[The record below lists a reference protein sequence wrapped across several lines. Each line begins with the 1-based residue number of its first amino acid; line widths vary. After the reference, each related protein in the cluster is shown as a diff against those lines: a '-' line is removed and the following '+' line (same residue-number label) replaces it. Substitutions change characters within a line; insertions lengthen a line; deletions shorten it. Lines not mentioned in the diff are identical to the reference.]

1 MKTGVILVNFG
12 EPARA
17 TLDYVAPFLER
28 IFFQNANL
36 EGGDT
41 EARRK
46 RSQELA
52 AARAPSLLEEY
63 EKIGGSPLNPQA
75 DAQAEAV
82 ERLLGERGHDVR
94 VYSAF
99 QYTSPSVE
107 AMVRRAEED
116 GCEQLVG
123 LPVYPLC
130 GHSTNVL
137 ALRELRQAA
146 EEHGYGDRLFEI
158 GGWHLH
164 PDFMPMWTDHIRRFV
179 TAMGL
184 RLSPGA
190 TELVFSIHGT
200 PVKYLEGGSRYDR
213 YVNEACRAVAE
224 GLGVSRYH
232 MGYQNHTNRPIPWT
246 QPNVDEVVK
255 RLAGAAEGVLIV
267 PIAFMHEQSETL
279 VELDTELREVAT
291 EAGLRFHRV
300 PVPHDDPRF
309 SALLADLVESRPAGD
324 TAGQPAPNTAGQP
337 APDTLLD
344 WRQCIC
350 RGEGGKARC
359 LNGLRLHA
367 TVEIGRESSTGRP

>member
-36 EGGDT
+36 ESGDPQ
-41 EARRK
+41 ARRK

-52 AARAPSLLEEY
+52 AARAPSLVEEY
-63 EKIGGSPLNPQA
+63 EQIGGSPLNPQA

-82 ERLLGERGHDVR
+82 QGILRKRGHDAM

-107 AMVRRAEED
+107 AMVSRAEEQ
-116 GCEQLVG
+116 GCERLLG

-137 ALRELRQAA
+137 ALREFRQSA
-146 EEHGYGDRLFEI
+146 EEHGYADRVLEV

-164 PDFMPMWTDHIRRFV
+164 PDFMPMWADHIRRFV
-179 TAMGL
+179 ADRGL
-184 RLSPGA
+184 RLSSGE

-200 PVKYLEGGSRYDR
+200 PVKYLEAGNRYDR
-213 YVNEACRAVAE
+213 YVHEACRAVAE
-224 GLGVSRYH
+224 RLGVSRYH
-232 MGYQNHTNRPIPWT
+232 MGYQNHTNRPIQWT
-246 QPNVDEVVK
+246 EPDVDTVVSA
-255 RLAGAAEGVLIV
+255 LSGQAEGVLIV

-279 VELDTELREVAT
+279 VELDSELKGVAT
-291 EAGLRFHRV
+291 EAGLRFDRV

-309 SALLADLVESRPAGD
+309 PAILADLVESRLTEATPKGGPDAASARGAA
-324 TAGQPAPNTAGQP
+324 TAT
-337 APDTLLD
+337 TLD

-359 LNGLRLHA
+359 LNGLRLHG
-367 TVEIGRESSTGRP
+367 TVELGRQS